1 MRTNQDRISYRQSVL
16 SFVNLQ
22 RFSFPFAVTLT
33 LKQGIAGVGGFA
45 GRYQKIDMYEAR
57 KNFRHFM
64 NLLNRQVYGK
74 ATARYGKRINVLPVI
89 EGGNGVR
96 VHYHLILDC
105 PRPELELEY
114 PAMIRDCWSRTP
126 WGYNEIHIQSLCDE
140 GWVSYISK
148 LQSKVVYDESFDWE
162 NSHLS

>member
-16 SFVNLQ
+16 SFMNLQ
-22 RFSFPFAVTLT
+22 RFASPFAVTLT
-33 LKQGIAGVGGFA
+33 LKQGIAGVGGLA

-57 KNFRHFM
+57 KNFRYFM

-74 ATARYGKRINVLPVI
+74 AVERHGKRINVLPVL
-89 EGGNGVR
+89 EGGNGIR
-96 VHYHLILDC
+96 LHYHLVIEC
-105 PRPELELEY
+105 PRQEIELEF
-114 PAMIRDCWSRTP
+114 PAMIRDCWSRTQ
-126 WGYNEIHIQSLCDE
+126 WGYHEIDIKSLCNE

-148 LQSKVVYDESFDWE
+148 LQSKVEYDESFDWE